1 MSGISLPLF
10 GDTNDAIPYLWQT
23 PPLMAGM
30 KRKVIQVGTKKRIKF
45 NKLIHFCQGKNSN
58 LLKKV
63 KIIRSLTHPYLHML
77 IADVH
82 PLSKLN
88 KRVHFNG

>member
-1 MSGISLPLF
+1 MIFLSGISLPLF

-30 KRKVIQVGTKKRIKF
+30 KRKVIQVGTEKRIKF

-58 LLKKV
+58 LLKK
-63 KIIRSLTHPYLHML
+63 KLKLFALLH
-77 IADVH
+77 I
-82 PLSKLN
+82 PICTC
-88 KRVHFNG
+88 